1 MNQYWTRN
9 IPLKW
14 NREWGGV
21 FKLPPPYD
29 LLNSEV
35 IFNSL
40 KGLSHNSFPIT
51 FGPAVNREALS
62 HFMLNISNAITIDT
76 QTYCTCVC
84 VCVEEGKEN
93 HTALKQKAFV
103 LFNDNFR
110 EHGHIHMHGE
120 RFKIQTSIH
129 TDTQLLHSL
138 RNFHSLW
145 QNQQQTPECL
155 YKFECQPGKAV
166 RYNEETQV
174 KTARG
179 SVREG
184 DGEVA
189 LHTQNGSTMWQTVS
203 LSLRVCL
210 YGRNQEYG
218 ALWRVLKQVVR
229 SWWPPCW
236 DATVPLWETFI

>member
-1 MNQYWTRN
+1 MENDA
-9 IPLKW
+9 LS
-14 NREWGGV
+14 
-21 FKLPPPYD
+21 
-29 LLNSEV
+29 NSSQSDEDD
-35 IFNSL
+35 FFASM
-40 KGLSHNSFPIT
+40 KTGLSQA
-51 FGPAVNREALS
+51 GV
-62 HFMLNISNAITIDT
+62 
-76 QTYCTCVC
+76 
-84 VCVEEGKEN
+84 
-93 HTALKQKAFV
+93 
-103 LFNDNFR
+103 R

-120 RFKIQTSIH
+120 RFEIQTSIH

-166 RYNEETQV
+166 RCNEETQV

-203 LSLRVCL
+203 LSL
-210 YGRNQEYG
+210 
-218 ALWRVLKQVVR
+218 
-229 SWWPPCW
+229 
-236 DATVPLWETFI
+236 